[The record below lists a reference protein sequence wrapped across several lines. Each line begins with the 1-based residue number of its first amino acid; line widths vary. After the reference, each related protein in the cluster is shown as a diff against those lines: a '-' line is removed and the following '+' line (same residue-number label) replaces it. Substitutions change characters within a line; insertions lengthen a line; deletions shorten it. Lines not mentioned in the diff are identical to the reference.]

1 MWPRLSKPPPTLTRP
16 NREERDTLLEALKI
30 FEQYSD
36 SNLNARRW
44 ISNVK
49 QHLVV
54 TTFLLEDK
62 ENLKRYALE
71 YLNDPWVKG
80 YDDKSY
86 SGLVRAKVASVEGHY
101 AEACDAINEYIAYKL
116 GIARIDGS
124 KVESLA
130 ECYYLLGKWQ
140 LAMGKHA
147 EAVESFDR
155 GLALDDE
162 PGNHKWRARIKSLLN
177 LYSE

>member
-1 MWPRLSKPPPTLTRP
+1 MEEMNLLQAKKMYATLC
-16 NREERDTLLEALKI
+16 DVL
-30 FEQYSD
+30 D
-36 SNLNARRW
+36 AR
-44 ISNVK
+44 K
-49 QHLVV
+49 
-54 TTFLLEDK
+54 FPYEKDE
-62 ENLKRYALE
+62 ENLIV
-71 YLNDPWVKG
+71 DMDGVG
-80 YDDKSY
+80 DD
-86 SGLVRAKVASVEGHY
+86 LP
-101 AEACDAINEYIAYKL
+101 
-116 GIARIDGS
+116 IARIDGS